1 MRVKNHILHLL
12 LFAAIVA
19 MLSACSASRF
29 LDDGQYMLSSVDV
42 KSDNDSVDASSL
54 MQYVRQ
60 KPNSKWF
67 SLVKFPLFIYSL
79 SGRDTTKW
87 INRTIRGM
95 GEAPVV
101 FDTLL
106 ADRSAN
112 DLLMALH
119 NMGYMHSRVSLDT
132 KTRGKRL
139 KAIYTLHPGEP
150 YRIGN
155 VNLKI
160 DDDALSAVIMPDDI
174 TLHPGDIL
182 SVASLDRERRRVTS
196 MLTSMGY
203 YRFHRDFIRFDAD
216 TVAGSNDVDLTMHVM
231 PYKASAAAQEQPHP
245 QYYIDTVRVVPAG
258 ESSRV
263 NLREGVLSDNIA
275 LRSHMPFSSAHLTAT
290 YNNLARLSAVKYT
303 NVKFREHPDTFLLDA
318 DVMIDTSRPSTISF
332 QPEGTNTAGD
342 LGAAAVVTYQNRNLF
357 RGSEV
362 FSLEARAAFEA
373 ITGLEGYQNHNYEE
387 YGIEARILF
396 PRLVAP
402 IVKKRVKRNSR
413 ASSELSLAYNL
424 QNRPEFHRRLLSAAW
439 RYRWQTASGKTSWR
453 IDVADLNYIRM
464 PWISDT
470 FKHDYIDSLS
480 SRNAI
485 LKYNYEDLFILK
497 IGASYLRS
505 VRNHSFRLN
514 LETAGN
520 ILQAASSFLDVRRN
534 DNGQRTLF
542 GIAFAQYAKFDFD
555 YACHIPIDASNTL
568 ALHAAFGIACPYGN
582 SKILPFEKRY
592 FSGGANSLRGW
603 GVRDVG
609 PGAYSSTDG
618 RIDFITHTGD
628 MKLDLSAELRTKIF
642 WKFSAAAFVDA
653 GNIWTLRNYPD
664 QPGGQFRFNTFYKQ
678 LAASYGL
685 GLRLNLDYFVV
696 RFDAGMKAVNPV
708 YTNSREHFPIIH
720 PHFSRDIAWHF
731 AVGLPF

>member
-1 MRVKNHILHLL
+1 MRAKKLIFLL
-12 LFAAIVA
+12 TLCVIAVV
-19 MLSACSASRF
+19 MLGACSATRF
-29 LDDGQYMLSSVDV
+29 LPDGQYMLSSVDV
-42 KSDNDSVDASSL
+42 KSDNSDVDASLLS
-54 MQYVRQ
+54 QYVRQ

-112 DLLMALH
+112 DLLMAMH
-119 NMGYMHSRVSLDT
+119 NMGYMHSKVSLDT
-132 KTRGKRL
+132 KTRGKSL
-139 KAIYTLHPGEP
+139 KATYTLHPGTP
-150 YRIGN
+150 YVIGD
-155 VNLKI
+155 VSLKV
-160 DDDALSAVIMPDDI
+160 DDEALSAVIVPDDI
-174 TLHPGDIL
+174 TLHKGDIL
-182 SVASLDRERRRVTS
+182 SVALLDAERKRVTN

-203 YRFHRDFIRFDAD
+203 YRFHREFITFDAD
-216 TVAGSNDVDLTMHVM
+216 TVAGSNEVALTMHVL
-231 PYKASAAAQEQPHP
+231 PYKASATSPEQPHP
-245 QYYIDTVRVVPAG
+245 QYFIDTIRVVPAG
-258 ESSRV
+258 ESPKV
-263 NLREGVLSDNIA
+263 NLRSGVLSDNIA
-275 LRSHMPFSSAHLTAT
+275 LRSHMPFSSTDLTAT
-290 YNNLARLSAVKYT
+290 YNNLSRLSAVKYT

-342 LGAAAVVTYQNRNLF
+342 LGAAGVVTYQNRNFF

-362 FSLEARAAFEA
+362 FSLEARVAFEA

-387 YGIEARILF
+387 YGVEAKILF

-402 IVKKRVKRNSR
+402 IVRKRFKRNSK
-413 ASSELSLAYNL
+413 ASSELSMAYNL
-424 QNRPEFHRRLLSAAW
+424 QNRPEFHRRVLSAAW
-439 RYRWQTASGKTSWR
+439 RYRWMNPDNGTSWR

-497 IGASYLRS
+497 IGVSYLRS
-505 VRNHSFRLN
+505 IRNHSLRIN

-520 ILQAASSFLDVRRN
+520 ILQSASSLFGAERN
-534 DNGQRTLF
+534 SDGQYTLF
-542 GIAFAQYAKFDFD
+542 GIAFAQYAKFDID
-555 YACHIPIDASNTL
+555 YARHIILDDVNTL

-609 PGAYSSTDG
+609 PGGYSGGDG

-628 MKLDLSAELRTKIF
+628 MKLDLSAELRTKLF

-653 GNIWTLRNYPD
+653 GNIWTLRNYDD
-664 QPGGQFRFNTFYKQ
+664 QPGGQFRFKSFYKQ
-678 LAASYGL
+678 IAASYGL
-685 GLRLNLDYFVV
+685 GIRLNLDYFVI

-708 YTNSREHFPIIH
+708 YKDSREHFPIFY
-720 PHFSRDIAWHF
+720 PRFSRDIAWHF